1 MGKRGNASFCVCKN
15 ACLDSVVAI
24 NLDLTAVSEFDLT
37 PGEKGDDNS
46 NVNSHCFKI
55 TLVPF

>member
-46 NVNSHCFKI
+46 NVN
-55 TLVPF
+55 